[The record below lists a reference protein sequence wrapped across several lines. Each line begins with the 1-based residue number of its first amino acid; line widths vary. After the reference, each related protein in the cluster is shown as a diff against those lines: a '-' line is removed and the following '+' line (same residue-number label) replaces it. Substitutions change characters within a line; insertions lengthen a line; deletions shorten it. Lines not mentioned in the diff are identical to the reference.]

1 MKSEVMA
8 ASDFIVNLLRMNNP
22 GSLAERDLLRFRD
35 TLAIVMRNHYCN
47 HWFPEKS
54 FKGSGYRCIRI
65 NGQMDPLVAAAGE
78 NCGLDRAFLRSLF
91 PSELTLWVDPREVSY
106 RIGENGSICV
116 LLDEKVVERPSPAM
130 ASRQHDGCKD
140 SLRPSRGAFGQQWS
154 SGDHQPLAAFS

>member
-8 ASDFIVNLLRMNNP
+8 ASDFVMNLLRMNSP
-22 GSLAERDLLRFRD
+22 GSLGERDLLRFRD
-35 TLAIVMRNHYCN
+35 TLAVVMRNHYQN

-65 NGQMDPLVAAAGE
+65 NGQMDPLVATAGE
-78 NCGLDRAFLRSLF
+78 SCGLDRVFLRSLF

-116 LLDEKVVERPSPAM
+116 LLDEKPAERTYRSPEA
-130 ASRQHDGCKD
+130 ACKD
-140 SLRPSRGAFGQQWS
+140 HLLRAPAHGFSDQWS
-154 SGDHQPLAAFS
+154 SEPMAACAFS